1 MTYKYNILFICS
13 LIISVISCSPDE
25 EDDAVSVPENDRTEQ
40 QVVDN
45 DSLVGYLNTHYY
57 NSTEVNAMANPTIA
71 DVVITELPEG
81 ETLPSGTALL
91 MSAVETKETTYLDV
105 EYQYYILKIKQGEGA
120 SSPRFCDEVRV
131 NYSGYLTDGTNFD
144 GSSFPV
150 KFDLVSL
157 IPGWS
162 RVMPHFNTASS
173 YVSNSDGT
181 VSFDGYGMG
190 VMFLPSGLGYF
201 ATPRTSIPSYS
212 NLIFKFELLQTET
225 ADHDSDNIPTYM
237 EVAEEGDLNLY
248 NKDTDG
254 DLIADFNDTD
264 DDGDGTLTKDE
275 VRVETYTEDTRV
287 ALETILN
294 ALELE
299 SNQFLSPIKFQSN
312 RNNYTANRITIT
324 DSNGNE
330 TPNYLDDTESNRVE

>member
-13 LIISVISCSPDE
+13 LIISVISCSPE
-25 EDDAVSVPENDRTEQ
+25 EDDAVSVPEKDRTKQ

-57 NSTEVNAMANPTIA
+57 NSAEVNAMANPSIA

-81 ETLPSGTALL
+81 DTLPSGTELL

-131 NYSGYLTDGTNFD
+131 KYSGYLTDGTNFD

-157 IPGWS
+157 IAGWS